1 MEVDEPLWS
10 DPDAYYD
17 GPVHDCAPDA
27 LAAFWQAAL
36 TNDRTTLR
44 TQWPRFK
51 GKVPDQLAA
60 DLVTDIHG
68 RGK

>member
-1 MEVDEPLWS
+1 MIHDVRIHHAKTLAEFWREAIDHGRQHMRTRWP
-10 DPDAYYD
+10 AY
-17 GPVHDCAPDA
+17 
-27 LAAFWQAAL
+27 
-36 TNDRTTLR
+36 
-44 TQWPRFK
+44 K